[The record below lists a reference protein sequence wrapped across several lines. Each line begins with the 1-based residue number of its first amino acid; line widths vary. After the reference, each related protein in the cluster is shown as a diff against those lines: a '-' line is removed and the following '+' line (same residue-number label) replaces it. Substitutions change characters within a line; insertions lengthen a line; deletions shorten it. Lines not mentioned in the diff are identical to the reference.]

1 MNDRAIAGIILLV
14 VALFGLTLFLPIY
27 SPTFYGGWGCPMM
40 GGRGSGG
47 MMGGGFYGGG
57 LAAIFLLDAIFKK
70 KRKINTSSS
79 KQDVS
84 LFHLSSLFNF
94 KYLRGEYVL

>member
-27 SPTFYGGWGCPMM
+27 SPTSYGGWGCPMM

-57 LAAIFLLDAIFKK
+57 LAAIFLLDAIFVV
-70 KRKINTSSS
+70 II
-79 KQDVS
+79 
-84 LFHLSSLFNF
+84 LFGI
-94 KYLRGEYVL
+94 YLIWKSTQST